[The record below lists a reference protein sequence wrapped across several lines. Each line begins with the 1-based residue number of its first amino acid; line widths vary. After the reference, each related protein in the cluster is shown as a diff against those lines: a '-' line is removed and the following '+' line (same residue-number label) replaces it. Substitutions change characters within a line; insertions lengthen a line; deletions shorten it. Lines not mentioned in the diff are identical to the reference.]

1 MQGYG
6 TLSFYLC
13 DAIHVWCML
22 WPCVCLSIHPSI
34 TSWCAIEIVEQI
46 EVWFLAQRLSL
57 ACDCTL

>member
-46 EVWFLAQRLSL
+46 EV
-57 ACDCTL
+57 